1 MARMGPIGTFVGP
14 YVEAFR
20 AEPKLRAFAL
30 ANFVDDVGV
39 AVAAWASMLIM
50 TNLFTSQRERASLM
64 LPSLACFLLGTLVSG
79 PLADWAA
86 RFSWARLARFRFRLV
101 VWARLVEAAAL
112 LFLLARLRA
121 GAPTVGAILPF
132 VMLSAFTKTAFRPTR
147 IAFSVD
153 LLREESVQTDEAGAP
168 LEDERGAPLLQKTH
182 LLTMTSVIG
191 GLQAVATFAGL
202 LLGGR
207 ILALAAGRYAPLIA
221 VQAVMHL
228 AFALL
233 LFFFC
238 HPTREARAVRLR
250 ELFVD
255 VPGEGDAGDAAPGSA
270 PSPGAAAHLS
280 PLGAVAHFGRS
291 LGQGVRFL
299 FGKERRPLLALLAG
313 TALVEL
319 VTESYDGKMLIK
331 HVLHGTDD
339 AVRHAEITWSIV
351 GVLGML
357 AVPALARKAGS
368 LGKIFVVT
376 MLVDGLV
383 IAAAGRVA
391 AAAAPSVVLPFTAIL
406 ALDHSLTLASSSLA
420 ELAQNSASSPGMRGR
435 IAGAYAFF
443 VIIGDIVVEGV
454 ATEVSESI
462 GLPAML
468 TRVGLLQV
476 GLVVLLTLLG
486 GRRLLR
492 FGLREAEGRAPAAA
506 EEAVT

>member
-1 MARMGPIGTFVGP
+1 MGPFKTFVGP
-14 YVEAFR
+14 YVAAFR
-20 AEPKLRAFAL
+20 DEPKLRTFAL
-30 ANFVDDVGV
+30 ANFVDDLGV

-112 LFLLARLRA
+112 LFLLVRLTS

-153 LLREESVQTDEAGAP
+153 LLREESVQTDEAGVP
-168 LEDERGAPLLQKTH
+168 LKDERGAPLLQKTH

-233 LFFFC
+233 LFLFC
-238 HPTREARAVRLR
+238 HPTRDARDVRLR
-250 ELFVD
+250 ELFID
-255 VPGEGDAGDAAPGSA
+255 VPGEGDAAFGGE

-339 AVRHAEITWSIV
+339 AVRHAEIAWSVV
-351 GVLGML
+351 GVLAVL

-391 AAAAPSVVLPFTAIL
+391 AAAAPSAVLPFTTIL
-406 ALDHSLTLASSSLA
+406 ALDHSLTLASGSLA

-476 GLVVLLTLLG
+476 GLVLLLVLLG

-492 FGLREAEGRAPAAA
+492 FGLREADERAPG
-506 EEAVT
+506 EGGEALT

>member
-1 MARMGPIGTFVGP
+1 MGP
-14 YVEAFR
+14 YVAAFR
-20 AEPKLRAFAL
+20 AEPKLRAFAF
-30 ANFVDDVGV
+30 ANFVDDLGV
-39 AVAAWASMLIM
+39 AVAAWAAMLIM

-64 LPSLACFLLGTLVSG
+64 LPSLGCFLLGTIVSG

-101 VWARLVEAAAL
+101 VWARLVEGAAL
-112 LFLLARLRA
+112 LFLLVRLTS
-121 GAPTVGAILPF
+121 GAPTVRGILPF

-147 IAFSVD
+147 IVFSVD
-153 LLREESVQTDEAGAP
+153 LLREQSVQTDETGAP
-168 LEDERGAPLLQKTH
+168 LKDERGEPLLQKTH

-191 GLQAVATFAGL
+191 GLQALATFGGL

-228 AFALL
+228 AFAGL

-238 HPTREARAVRLR
+238 HPTRAARDVRLR

-255 VPGEGDAGDAAPGSA
+255 VPGEDDAAAGGNGA
-270 PSPGAAAHLS
+270 PAARLT

-291 LGQGVRFL
+291 LGQGLRFL

-313 TALVEL
+313 TAVVEF

-339 AVRHAEITWSIV
+339 AVRHAEIAWSIV
-351 GVLGML
+351 GVLGVL

-391 AAAAPSVVLPFTAIL
+391 AAAAPSAVLPFTAIL
-406 ALDHSLTLASSSLA
+406 ALDHSLTLASGSLA

-435 IAGAYAFF
+435 IAGVYAFF

-454 ATEVSESI
+454 ATEVSEAI

-468 TRVGLLQV
+468 TRVGLFQV
-476 GLVVLLTLLG
+476 GLVLVLVLVG
-486 GRRLLR
+486 GRRLVR
-492 FGLREAEGRAPAAA
+492 FGLREADDGAVPG
-506 EEAVT
+506 EART